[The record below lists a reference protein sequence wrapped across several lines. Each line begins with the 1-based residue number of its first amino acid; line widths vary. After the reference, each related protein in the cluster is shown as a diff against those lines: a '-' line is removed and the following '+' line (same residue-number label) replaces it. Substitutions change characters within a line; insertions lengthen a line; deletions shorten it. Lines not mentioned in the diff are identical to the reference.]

1 MFTVLIVL
9 YNSVLMKRFEPSVF
23 ILTASAF
30 KIISTLVLAYQ
41 VSALK
46 INARVLLMI
55 QATIIKSVVV
65 AFLYF
70 PATVFFTK
78 MVPHQIETSMIG
90 LSISIIKFNSEV
102 LARLW
107 GYFLNI

>member
-1 MFTVLIVL
+1 MFTVFIVL